1 MTLIKAHQVSIVE
14 CKTSVKIVMLFQREF
29 DPIALFKLETVGL
42 GKKLDSILATIL
54 GVSVRQTQTNGNWDN
69 LFLSTFL

>member
-1 MTLIKAHQVSIVE
+1 
-14 CKTSVKIVMLFQREF
+14 MLLQREY
-29 DPIALFKLETVGL
+29 DPIASFKLETTVGL

-54 GVSVRQTQTNGNWDN
+54 GVSVRQTLTNGNWDN